1 MFIFLLRKP
10 VHYLFHSFPPI
21 KGSNLIKTWMQRL
34 SFPFPFVHHQSYDW
48 KVEQLLTLE
57 PDVFSSLLSSIG
69 SGITFLSFAM
79 FSHHLFLSTLF
90 LWLSSFKCTKR
101 KKLINHQSLG
111 RYFIISFLSN
121 NNLFYEKEYQ
131 IERTKGRKRRL

>member
-1 MFIFLLRKP
+1 M
-10 VHYLFHSFPPI
+10 
-21 KGSNLIKTWMQRL
+21 
-34 SFPFPFVHHQSYDW
+34 
-48 KVEQLLTLE
+48 EQLLTLE

-101 KKLINHQSLG
+101 KKLINHQSFDG
-111 RYFIISFLSN
+111 KE
-121 NNLFYEKEYQ
+121 EKEDYKKDENEES
-131 IERTKGRKRRL
+131 IKEKKYKSYRKKCLWKKSCIKIKE